1 MYDFFG
7 DPEWDL
13 FWGNN
18 AYGFIYPEEPPMP
31 KPKLSVD
38 EVRRQARKNK
48 EESEHGNTI
57 IDVPN
62 LAEE

>member
-7 DPEWDL
+7 DPAYDL
-13 FWGNN
+13 FWANN
-18 AYGFIYPEEPPMP
+18 AYGFIYPEEPPTP

-38 EVRRQARKNK
+38 EVRQQARKNR